1 MKRWTALRL
10 TVLAV
15 VLAVAAWFI
24 PTPYILRAPGHA
36 DDLSGV
42 VRVKGGHASTPG
54 RLLMTTI
61 IYEKA
66 NLLFWLYSMFDA
78 RAMLVPADDGGLTP
92 VAVPHGPIPPLFQSP
107 DDVMAFSKDVARV
120 VALRKMGYDIDVQ
133 STGVRVVGFLEGAS
147 APQVLHPDDVVD
159 RVDGVRIRKVTE
171 LRAAL
176 GKRKPGDV
184 MTVRYRRQGVNGE
197 GRFAL
202 ADHGGRALLGII
214 GQDAVEH
221 GPLPV
226 DVDIVTHNVNGA
238 SAGLMFTLAI
248 IDQLTPGGITKGHVI
263 AGTGTMSLHGEVG
276 PIEGTDLKLV
286 AAQRAG
292 ATVFLVPEENYAEVR
307 DHAPGMKVVPVR
319 AIDDALRA
327 LKALP

>member
-1 MKRWTALRL
+1 MALRL
-10 TVLAV
+10 TLLAV
-15 VLAVAAWFI
+15 VLAVAAYYT

-42 VRVKGGHASTPG
+42 VTVKGGHASTPG
-54 RLLMTTI
+54 RLLMTTV

-66 NLLFWLYSMFDA
+66 NLLFCFYSMFDS
-78 RAMLVPADDGGLTP
+78 RALLVPAEDAV
-92 VAVPHGPIPPLFQSP
+92 VAPMAIPHGPIPPLFQSP
-107 DDVMAFSKDVARV
+107 DDVMSFSKDVARV
-120 VALRKMGYDIDVQ
+120 VALRKLGYDIDVE
-133 STGVRVVGFLEGAS
+133 STGVRVVGFLEGAQAS
-147 APQVLHPDDVVD
+147 QVLRPDDVVD
-159 RVDGVRIRKVTE
+159 SVGGVRVRKVGQ

-184 MTVRYRRQGVNGE
+184 VKVRYRREGASGE
-197 GRFAL
+197 ASVTL
-202 ADHGGRALLGII
+202 SAHGGRALLGII

-226 DVDIVTHNVNGA
+226 EIDIVTHNVNGA

-286 AAQRAG
+286 AAQRSG
-292 ATVFLVPEENYAEVR
+292 ATVFLVPAENYAEVR
-307 DHAPGMKVVPVR
+307 DRAPGVKIIPVR
-319 AIDDALRA
+319 TVDDALKA